1 MSSEGRSRTVKL
13 ETVNN
18 QEVYETQNNI
28 KICVR

>member
-1 MSSEGRSRTVKL
+1 MSSEGRRRTVKL

-18 QEVYETQNNI
+18 QEVYDTQNNI

>member
-1 MSSEGRSRTVKL
+1 MSSEGRRRTVKL